1 MALHK
6 EQVLQCLDCLKH
18 TPFKEMACKCRTPGP
33 STSQGAGPN
42 VASKTLVAK
51 EAKRARGSMHHEIFI
66 DASKLTGRTELRLE
80 PFSPCC
86 RSKFHESIWIN
97 HIQSGQFLLPFKE
110 NFPWEPESW
119 AGLRS
124 GSLGFWRSGC
134 LFSSC
139 FTKCFETAG
148 SSIVPSEFEIIWE
161 HLSRMHLDEGER
173 AGGAVESLEQ
183 FSISFAARVSASH
196 SKCVRHKYNQ
206 ESTRCNVHE
215 PYFFGTLCGC
225 KRCKCR

>member
-1 MALHK
+1 MFTLLEAHF
-6 EQVLQCLDCLKH
+6 LQKDF
-18 TPFKEMACKCRTPGP
+18 TNCRCCTPGP

-66 DASKLTGRTELRLE
+66 DASKLAGRTELRLE

-86 RSKFHESIWIN
+86 RSTFNKSIWIN

-139 FTKCFETAG
+139 FTKCFKTAD
-148 SSIVPSEFEIIWE
+148 SSIVASQFE
-161 HLSRMHLDEGER
+161 
-173 AGGAVESLEQ
+173 
-183 FSISFAARVSASH
+183 SISPGCTWMKENEQEVQLRALSSSA
-196 SKCVRHKYNQ
+196 
-206 ESTRCNVHE
+206 
-215 PYFFGTLCGC
+215 
-225 KRCKCR
+225 